1 MSWHATRKSPTG
13 FLFLKYEDL
22 LANPEQELA
31 RIANALHADGVP
43 GKVARAVELS
53 SAARMRSLEE
63 KHSSEW
69 RLTRATRQDIAFV
82 RQAKSGG
89 WRSEL
94 STPLVRTI
102 EQAWGA
108 TMKNLGYELL
118 MDGNRDLGK
127 S

>member
-1 MSWHATRKSPTG
+1 M
-13 FLFLKYEDL
+13 
-22 LANPEQELA
+22 ANPEQELA
-31 RIANALHADGVP
+31 RIAGVLHADGVP
-43 GKVARAVELS
+43 GQVARAVELS
-53 SAARMRSLEE
+53 SAARMRNLEE

-69 RLTRATRQDIAFV
+69 RLTRGTRQDIAFV

-94 STPLVRTI
+94 SAPLVRTI

-118 MDGNRDLGK
+118 VDEMAISGK
-127 S
+127 AED

>member
-1 MSWHATRKSPTG
+1 
-13 FLFLKYEDL
+13 
-22 LANPEQELA
+22 
-31 RIANALHADGVP
+31 
-43 GKVARAVELS
+43 
-53 SAARMRSLEE
+53 MRNLEE

-69 RLTRATRQDIAFV
+69 RLTRGTRQDIAFV

-94 STPLVRTI
+94 SAPLVRTI

-118 MDGNRDLGK
+118 GDGNGDLGK